1 MNRTFFL
8 PDFLK
13 GIKTALEGT
22 GNPLL
27 PKWDIL
33 IRPARAVWT
42 FVRVSVQFEQRAYCK
57 ARQRLPLDLIHR
69 LVQSVG
75 ETLEQDSPVEWQ

>member
-1 MNRTFFL
+1 VNRTFFL

-42 FVRVSVQFEQRAYCK
+42 FVRVSVQFEQRA
-57 ARQRLPLDLIHR
+57 LL
-69 LVQSVG
+69 QS
-75 ETLEQDSPVEWQ
+75 TPALAA